1 MNIELVG
8 KKTADFTHLITGVR
22 DVLNYIF
29 EVYVLGACIHAHMYF
44 QKSIFIYVF
53 YQEMASIVPYRAL

>member
-1 MNIELVG
+1 MNIELVE
-8 KKTADFTHLITGVR
+8 KTADFAHLITGVR

-44 QKSIFIYVF
+44 QKSVCILPR
-53 YQEMASIVPYRAL
+53 EG